1 MLMRLLVFT
10 TQFPPDV
17 GGVEMMTWQLSRH
30 LQSKGVQVTVLAPS
44 VPDCEVFD
52 SAESLRIA
60 RYSLSD
66 PRTILAKFAQKKRLV
81 DTLRHTLRESAADSI
96 LCTGWDPC
104 GYVTSIASATSPVP
118 YFLIAHGMELMQLP
132 AAFPARFAKRWMRA
146 RTLNRAKR
154 IFAVSQFTK
163 DRVVGLGV
171 EPDRVRVIPNGV
183 DTNGHAPSSRQRNVI
198 ATVARLVPRKGHAT
212 MLRAMPNLLKSIP
225 ELVYKIVGTGPELSR
240 LQSLANEL
248 SLNGHVQF
256 CGQVSDIE
264 RSRILDECS
273 VFVFPTSATSTDF
286 EGLGIAVL
294 EAMAKGAPAVVT
306 RAGGVPELVEHG
318 HTGLIVEPDDPA
330 ALNRAIVDLLMDPA
344 KATLMGEKARLAV
357 NDRYD
362 WNIIVDRYLAEMAN

>member
-1 MLMRLLVFT
+1 MRLLVFT

-30 LQSKGVQVTVLAPS
+30 LQNKGVPVTVLAPS
-44 VPDCEVFD
+44 APGCEVFD
-52 SAESLRIA
+52 SAQSFRIA

-104 GYVTSIASATSPVP
+104 GYVTSVASAASSIP

-132 AAFPARFAKRWMRA
+132 ATFPARAAKRRMRA
-146 RTLNRAKR
+146 RTLSHARR
-154 IFAVSQFTK
+154 IFAVSRFTK

-171 EPDRVRVIPNGV
+171 EPDRIRVIPNGV
-183 DTNGHAPSSRQRNVI
+183 AINGHAPPARQRNI
-198 ATVARLVPRKGHAT
+198 ITTVARLVPRKGHEQVLRT
-212 MLRAMPNLLKSIP
+212 MPALLKSIP
-225 ELVYKIVGTGPELSR
+225 DLVYKIVGTGPELQR

-248 SLNGHVQF
+248 GLDGHVQF
-256 CGQVSDIE
+256 YGQVSDDE
-264 RSRILDECS
+264 RERLLNECS
-273 VFVFPTSATSTDF
+273 VFVFPTRETATDF

-294 EAMAKGAPAVVT
+294 EAMAKGKPAVVT
-306 RAGGVPELVEHG
+306 RSGGVPELVEHG

-330 ALNRAIVDLLMDPA
+330 ALHRAIVDLLMDPE
-344 KATLMGEKARLAV
+344 KAAFMGERARLVV

-362 WNIIVDRYLAEMAN
+362 WNTIADRYLAEMAH